1 MSPQKEEFL
10 ETLPRIVKQKTEKLQ
25 FANNLVLTKQKNSC
39 VTEFETGEEVK
50 EADWSYTMKS
60 LAEKLNVSLP
70 WLYNN
75 LRGSVRYV
83 YINQFNLSAQSFFY
97 DKAIDELEHSKR
109 IV

>member
-50 EADWSYTMKS
+50 EKT
-60 LAEKLNVSLP
+60 
-70 WLYNN
+70 
-75 LRGSVRYV
+75 
-83 YINQFNLSAQSFFY
+83 NQN
-97 DKAIDELEHSKR
+97 ECKR
-109 IV
+109 ITGGKRNPGKRNQNVVTRIFRTLY